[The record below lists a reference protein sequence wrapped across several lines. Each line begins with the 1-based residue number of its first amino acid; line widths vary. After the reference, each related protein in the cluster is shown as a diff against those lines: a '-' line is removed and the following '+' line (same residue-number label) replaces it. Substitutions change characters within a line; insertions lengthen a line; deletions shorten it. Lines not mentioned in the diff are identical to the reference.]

1 VSGGAKM
8 TASLIDGKKIASEVK
23 ERLKAKVSG
32 LAPDGIPG
40 LAVVLVG
47 DDPAS
52 SVYVGQKEKN
62 AREIGI
68 NSYAHKLPATTTQEK
83 LLALIER
90 LNESPEVH
98 GILVQLPLPR
108 GLDRDAVI
116 TAIRPEKDV
125 DGFHVVNVGKLWVGE
140 DSVEPCTPKGIMT
153 LLDSTGVELKGKE
166 AVVIGRSNIV
176 GKPIAAMLLSRHCTV
191 TICHSRTRGLADV
204 ARRADIV
211 VAAIGMPNFVT
222 GDMIKPG
229 AIVIDVGINRV
240 DGRLVGDVE
249 FGSASERASWITPVP
264 GGVGPMTI
272 AMLMQNTLQL
282 AGIKI

>member
-1 VSGGAKM
+1 M

-68 NSYAHKLPATTTQEK
+68 NSYAHKLPATTTQEN

>member
-1 VSGGAKM
+1 M

-23 ERLKAKVSG
+23 ERLKAKISG
-32 LAPDGIPG
+32 LAADEIPG
-40 LAVVLVG
+40 LAVILVG

-52 SVYVGQKEKN
+52 SVYVGQKEKT

-68 NSYAHKLPATTTQEK
+68 NSRVYRLPATTAQDD
-83 LLALIER
+83 LLALIGN
-90 LNESPEVH
+90 LNESPDVH
-98 GILVQLPLPR
+98 GILVQLPLPG

-125 DGFHVVNVGKLWVGE
+125 DGFHVVNVGKLWIGSDAVA
-140 DSVEPCTPKGIMT
+140 PCTPKGIMA

-166 AVVIGRSNIV
+166 AVVIGRSGIV

-191 TICHSRTRGLADV
+191 TICHSRTRNLPDV

-249 FGSASERASWITPVP
+249 FESVSAAASWITPVP

-272 AMLMQNTLQL
+272 AMLMQNTFQL
-282 AGIKI
+282 AGI